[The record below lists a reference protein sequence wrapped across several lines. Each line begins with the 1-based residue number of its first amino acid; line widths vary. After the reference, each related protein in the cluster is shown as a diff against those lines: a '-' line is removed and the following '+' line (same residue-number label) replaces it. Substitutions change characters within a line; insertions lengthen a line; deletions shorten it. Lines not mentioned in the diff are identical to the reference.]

1 MNWQHLNYVPL
12 SPGPF
17 ALLLVALAALA
28 SLIYSGWLPDA
39 YRRLGVSVGIAVWL
53 LLASLL
59 GSYINIPL
67 AHFPDEAVLVHRD
80 VDNLGIPFVMPAVI
94 DWPGTIIAINIGGAV
109 IPVILSLYLLARHRL
124 WLAGAVATSCVAII
138 CYTVAF
144 PVEGMGIAIPALA
157 PPVATGIIAVMISWR
172 DAPALA
178 YISGSLGVLIG
189 ADLLN
194 IRTIGNMG
202 APVASI
208 GGAGTFDGIFITG
221 VMAVLL
227 ATVLQALER
236 RMHDHADEE
245 PPPSPPPSS

>member
-12 SPGPF
+12 SPGHF

-28 SLIYSGWLPDA
+28 VLIYYGVLPDA
-39 YRRLGVSVGIAVWL
+39 YRHLGVSVGLALWL

-59 GSYINIPL
+59 GSYINIPVV
-67 AHFPDEAVLVHRD
+67 HFPEEAVMLRHD
-80 VDNLGIPFVMPAVI
+80 VDTFGIPFVMPTVI
-94 DWPGTIIAINIGGAV
+94 DWRGTIIAINVGGAV
-109 IPVILSLYLLARHRL
+109 IPVILSLYLLVRNRL
-124 WLAGAVATSCVAII
+124 WLAGAIATACVAVI

-144 PVEGMGIAIPALA
+144 PVEGKGIAIPALA
-157 PPVATGIIAVMISWR
+157 PPVATGLIAVMISWR

-221 VMAVLL
+221 IMAVLL

-236 RMHDHADEE
+236 RMHDHGDEE
-245 PPPSPPPSS
+245 PPPSS